1 MNREQNKKNEKN
13 DNGNAIGSDDVFAE
27 VLKAAF
33 AALYGDTATRRLAA
47 GDIVHALA
55 TAYPGLGAAKA
66 AHGEARANRGEPT
79 GWERFLT
86 VAPGLRLARYGAPGQ
101 PTIYVGKRV
110 LPDQA
115 ANPAQVFEI
124 RVDRRGVGPSVLAS
138 ENGRRLFSL
147 EFGGA
152 HWIREYLAVKALKAL
167 LSARRKAHAC
177 NRRRRKDAKRRAK
190 GVAMRADVCP
200 F

>member
-1 MNREQNKKNEKN
+1 MSEQNNEN
-13 DNGNAIGSDDVFAE
+13 MNQDVFAE

-47 GDIVHALA
+47 DNIVHALA

-86 VAPGLRLARYGAPGQ
+86 VAPGLKLTRFGAPEK
-101 PTIYVGKRV
+101 PTLYVGKRV
-110 LPDQA
+110 LPGQA
-115 ANPAQVFEI
+115 KNPAQVFEV
-124 RVDRRGVGPSVLAS
+124 RVDRGCGGSNVFVC
-138 ENGRRLFSL
+138 ENGRGLFTMS
-147 EFGGA
+147 FFGA
-152 HWIREYLAVKALKAL
+152 HGIREYVAVKALKAL
-167 LSARRKAHAC
+167 LAARRKDHAR
-177 NRRRRKDAKRRAK
+177 NRRRRKNRA
-190 GVAMRADVCP
+190 ARAAAEKAGCP